1 MISHNKQDDFSPNS
15 FGKFVMILILGSS
28 LCTPRSRNHSIQRLN
43 RCLKEFGLPA
53 IAAAVFNGHF
63 ARAQNLGA
71 QKTPKSDNPLVCGH
85 DELCAGGGVA
95 FCTGG
100 VG

>member
-1 MISHNKQDDFSPNS
+1 
-15 FGKFVMILILGSS
+15 MILVLGSS
-28 LCTPRSRNHSIQRLN
+28 AVHAPQPESLN
-43 RCLKEFGLPA
+43 PTLESYLKEFGLPA

-71 QKTPKSDNPLVCGH
+71 QKTPKSDNLLVCGH

>member
-1 MISHNKQDDFSPNS
+1 MI
-15 FGKFVMILILGSS
+15 FVLGSS
-28 LCTPRSRNHSIQRLN
+28 AVHAAQPESLN
-43 RCLKEFGLPA
+43 PTLESYLKEFGLPA

-63 ARAQNLGA
+63 ARAQDLGA
-71 QKTPKSDNPLVCGH
+71 QKTPKSDNLLVCGH

-95 FCTGG
+95 FCPGG